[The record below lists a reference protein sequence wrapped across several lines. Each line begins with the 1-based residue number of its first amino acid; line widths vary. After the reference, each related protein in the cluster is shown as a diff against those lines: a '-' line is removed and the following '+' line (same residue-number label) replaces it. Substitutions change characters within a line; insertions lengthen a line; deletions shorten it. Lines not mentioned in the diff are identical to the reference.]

1 MKIVPF
7 LLAATLVP
15 LFAQDIKMPANID
28 KLASIAQ
35 ETVDVSLDGAMLKL
49 AGRFI
54 SNRGDEAKAKAVLN
68 GLQSITVKSFE
79 FARDGQYDMAD
90 VDAIRSQLKTPQWS
104 RIVGVKSQKN
114 GDNVD
119 VYFKDGGNGNLG
131 GIVVVAAE
139 PRQLT
144 IVSIVGNI
152 DPTQL
157 GELGGQFGMPK
168 LDLGV
173 HIKGGKGEK

>member
-1 MKIVPF
+1 MKIVPV
-7 LLAATLVP
+7 LLAATLMP
-15 LFAQDIKMPANID
+15 LFAQDIKMPANLD
-28 KLASIAQ
+28 KLAAKAE
-35 ETVDVSLDGAMLKL
+35 ETVDVSLDGAMLKI

-54 SNRGDEAKAKAVLN
+54 SNQGADAKAKSIVS

-90 VDAIRSQLKTPQWS
+90 VEAVRTQLKAPQWS
-104 RIVGVKSQKN
+104 RIVGVKSQKS

-131 GIVVVAAE
+131 GIVVLSAE

-144 IVSIVGNI
+144 IVSIVGTI
-152 DPTQL
+152 DPSQL

-168 LDLGV
+168 LDLGM
-173 HIKGGKGEK
+173 HINVRKGEK